1 MNNGHTNSSNNDIT
15 FFVNSKI
22 GLIRD
27 DMQNEINK
35 IESWLNE
42 ILVQNKNNP
51 PRKNRCQTCN
61 SREES
66 YNLEL
71 HHIAGR
77 KHDYKVICVCRRC
90 HNQLSDSQKTWDS
103 RWLEKNQP
111 LQISDAFF
119 LLGLHDVLILRSKYT
134 ASEVCYLLATH
145 LRQKIS
151 DLLQFRQGICA

>member
-1 MNNGHTNSSNNDIT
+1 MSNSYTSSNNNDIT

-22 GLIRD
+22 GITRD
-27 DMQNEINK
+27 ETQNEINT
-35 IESWLNE
+35 IEYWINE
-42 ILVQNKNNP
+42 ILMQTKNNLP
-51 PRKNRCQTCN
+51 EKNRCQTCS
-61 SREES
+61 SREEP

-71 HHIAGR
+71 HHLAGR

-90 HNQLSDSQKTWDS
+90 HNHLSESQKTWDS

-111 LQISDAFF
+111 PQIRNAFF

-134 ASEVCYLLATH
+134 ASEICYLLAAH

-151 DLLQFRQGICA
+151 DLLQFRQGICP